1 MNAANPIQD
10 AIRSIFVSLDVG
22 IYSLLKLIY
31 EIFFNITTIN
41 ILDREMI
48 FTVFTRVQLVIGIFM
63 MFQLVMIVI
72 KGIVNP
78 DSATDAKSGGGIT
91 VVVRIIVSLALL
103 ALIVP
108 INIPSPRNEYE
119 KQINN
124 NGLLFGT
131 LYSLQYRILSNNT
144 IGNIILGNDSAN
156 YTDGGGAQ
164 DLSRFANRFTSTIVK
179 TFYTLNTDEQTGAYV
194 CNDGFDHT
202 YYQDDVDPIVI
213 ILNGQ
218 EKCGSSNFILEAVSH
233 ILDPAQIFRT
243 GRQYRITMNWIS
255 TIAGIVIV
263 VLFFMMTFNVAKR
276 VFKLAALQLIAPIPI
291 ISYMDPKG
299 SKDGAF
305 NSWLKLLGTTYL
317 ELFIQLA
324 VIYFSFAIIN
334 MFIVKFFSVNTVTS
348 AVGNAFSGDVINA
361 PLIIGFTFII
371 MVIALFIFAKDA
383 PKFFKQMLGIKDNGG
398 SFFGSFGTA
407 MGLGVA
413 AAGALGSY
421 NASRQASRDSLATR
435 LREQNGN
442 LTEAQARAMANRG
455 MANRARHALS
465 GIFGAGVGLAQGSAA
480 ASESKGNALAK
491 VMASANAMNARNQKV
506 RAAGVDGGS
515 FFGAVGSLGDE
526 ILHGENDYDR
536 RERRL
541 KAEEQRIKNAQTAL
555 KTRQDELK
563 TAQSNNDH
571 RKSIMDRAKSKAT
584 DCDYTEGTYKGII
597 GNYRGFHS
605 AYEAA
610 INNGVGVHIQYVDA
624 GGTAITKAQYDALS
638 AAQQNAY
645 HEESWFEYSYTDRA
659 GVAHN
664 HQKINMADAKDIDM
678 GLYDKNTEDFY
689 EEVVRYETSGGTT
702 GHNDDSIAAD
712 RAAYRTATGGHDLE
726 AVYGTPTGLK
736 AEYGHAS
743 NANKAEADDISRVSQ
758 ELSRRSQA
766 VNDERQSLAALRE
779 KADAER
785 LRKGG
790 KS

>member
-1 MNAANPIQD
+1 MKEVMNAANPIQD

-156 YTDGGGAQ
+156 YTNGGGAQ
-164 DLSRFANRFTSTIVK
+164 DLYRFANRFTSTIVK
-179 TFYTLNTDEQTGAYV
+179 TFYTLNTDEKTGAYV

-233 ILDPAQIFRT
+233 ILDPAQVLRK

-334 MFIVKFFSVNTVTS
+334 MFIVKFFSVTTVTS
-348 AVGNAFSGDVINA
+348 AVGNAFSGDVVNA

-413 AAGALGSY
+413 AAGALGSARAGY
-421 NASRQASRDSLATR
+421 NSSLMADKTR
-435 LREQNGN
+435 AALGKTDRNGN
-442 LTEAQARAMANRG
+442 LVNPNSNFNRFKHLVAGMAGGVGGLTTGASAALNAKDHSAKAALEAQQKRNAAVLARGNDGSTLTGRIG
-455 MANRARHALS
+455 STLS
-465 GIFGAGVGLAQGSAA
+465 GVFRGEGAA
-480 ASESKGNALAK
+480 APL
-491 VMASANAMNARNQKV
+491 
-506 RAAGVDGGS
+506 
-515 FFGAVGSLGDE
+515 
-526 ILHGENDYDR
+526 
-536 RERRL
+536 
-541 KAEEQRIKNAQTAL
+541 
-555 KTRQDELK
+555 
-563 TAQSNNDH
+563 
-571 RKSIMDRAKSKAT
+571 DRAIASMEARQKALN
-584 DCDYTEGTYKGII
+584 D
-597 GNYRGFHS
+597 
-605 AYEAA
+605 
-610 INNGVGVHIQYVDA
+610 VG
-624 GGTAITKAQYDALS
+624 
-638 AAQQNAY
+638 
-645 HEESWFEYSYTDRA
+645 
-659 GVAHN
+659 
-664 HQKINMADAKDIDM
+664 
-678 GLYDKNTEDFY
+678 
-689 EEVVRYETSGGTT
+689 
-702 GHNDDSIAAD
+702 
-712 RAAYRTATGGHDLE
+712 
-726 AVYGTPTGLK
+726 
-736 AEYGHAS
+736 
-743 NANKAEADDISRVSQ
+743 SRVSS
-758 ELSRRSQA
+758 EMVKMDWTMGKAASSA
-766 VNDERQSLAALRE
+766 ADALARGYMALDNHGNATINLGNAMFNYKEFINAIE
-779 KADAER
+779 KAKADGSGIVKTVDAVTHVDYKIDLKVAGKMAGDILKSNEDNYIVENTTTGSAHYQSDKE
-785 LRKGG
+785 LISLISDAMAKGG
-790 KS
+790 SGWDPVTQTFDASRKNEITSRDAYKKSSEGLGQDIRDSKRDNMINKANDIHSGNKS